1 VTARTRALPE
11 AIVVS
16 ADPAAL
22 VAAARAAGATL
33 QPEGAAIRATGL
45 AALPPELAAAL
56 LAGFKSHRPCAP
68 RAAPGPAHPAR

>member
-1 VTARTRALPE
+1 
-11 AIVVS
+11 VVA

-56 LAGFKSHRPCAP
+56 LAGFKSHRPGCAARRAGTGSP
-68 RAAPGPAHPAR
+68 RALRTET